1 MMHSEIEDENPEN
14 DDAVEDL
21 CLAGTKATTIMNE
34 DIDCGSKVAIKNEE
48 DVRSEIIEQFS
59 QSEEAKGDS
68 TSTAENCDK
77 TDENVKEALNTKE
90 DFEDLLL
97 IAEEEEDK
105 EAPTSTAVINS
116 TNKPKS
122 VAAAIGS
129 SIGGSLAAF
138 SRYNIPHR
146 HSTEEDNDQTTTLRL
161 PVTSSPAGALFS
173 RFRGAGRAA
182 PTTSHTATATTTATA
197 TPPPVVPSFV
207 FTEKEA
213 DAPHKKQSHW
223 DGWSQQ
229 NKYFG
234 LEVQHPFSTLMLE
247 KKKTVDI
254 RRYELPKQL
263 WNKPLLLL
271 ETPSSSSSVSKIPN
285 VVCSEAE
292 ITEKY
297 NIQPR
302 GWFTVRECIK
312 YTSLTEFTQD
322 EVRHCV
328 GPDSEY
334 GWLKGYTKELYGWV
348 IDSVTTTTPSS
359 IHYMIRR
366 MRSLYEL
373 GGIVHV
379 DFNLRDKE
387 DPKSHDLPPATVEE
401 ESSSFSSNNAE
412 SLKKEETEVIAAA
425 TTLKSVSLISE
436 ANDMQS
442 TIVEDNSTANTPSA
456 TDPHN
461 EISSIVECADNTFNA
476 DPELPSFEN
485 KDSISQTPSL
495 PDNSTITPT
504 TAASLNDLQKAN
516 AKIAALMQTNSLLSS
531 KHQELQAQMNSQ
543 ANVLEE
549 LQLSLQK
556 QLEQCGEL
564 SHEKKN
570 LLSSVE
576 KERIEK
582 EASLQKNAML
592 EEERQTLLSDKLRMS
607 NEIQKL
613 KEKVMELETRE
624 STAIARLNESK
635 KQEAIKSREVVVL
648 QSELASIK
656 PQLAEF
662 SLEKEAIEKERA
674 KYTDRASKVEEELK
688 KELELN
694 EERKKKMKE
703 YVTTKAEEL
712 RNTKDTNAA
721 LRRELEEMRSQYKLN
736 RDQLQDAISSLE
748 MKDADLRILKSE
760 LERVKA
766 DSEVLHRMGN
776 SLESELSR
784 SAKEVSEH
792 KHKRLEAKQE
802 LMTMLRKLETEQK
815 SCKELK
821 EKIKFTFTP
830 KAISQQK
837 LLNESVESLESALL
851 RLSRRLGKPLPQR
864 TITSTDSAGESGD
877 QDEGRPMLNGSKGR
891 SASKSA
897 PTSGKL
903 SEWDSSRLVQ
913 ILEDETQ
920 HVSQSIMTLTSS
932 VDRIYM
938 LLEDPTGDRTCV
950 SSFADILSGRHQHTA
965 SVNDQHPI
973 EPARGVTNNR
983 WARSF
988 R

>member
-1 MMHSEIEDENPEN
+1 
-14 DDAVEDL
+14 
-21 CLAGTKATTIMNE
+21 
-34 DIDCGSKVAIKNEE
+34 
-48 DVRSEIIEQFS
+48 
-59 QSEEAKGDS
+59 
-68 TSTAENCDK
+68 
-77 TDENVKEALNTKE
+77 
-90 DFEDLLL
+90 
-97 IAEEEEDK
+97 
-105 EAPTSTAVINS
+105 
-116 TNKPKS
+116 
-122 VAAAIGS
+122 
-129 SIGGSLAAF
+129 
-138 SRYNIPHR
+138 
-146 HSTEEDNDQTTTLRL
+146 
-161 PVTSSPAGALFS
+161 LFS
-173 RFRGAGRAA
+173 RFRGASRAA
-182 PTTSHTATATTTATA
+182 PTTSHAATAATTTT
-197 TPPPVVPSFV
+197 TTPVVPSFV

-234 LEVQHPFSTLMLE
+234 LEVQHPFSTLILE

-312 YTSLTEFTQD
+312 YTSFTEFTQD

-348 IDSVTTTTPSS
+348 IDSVTTTTEDSPQSS

-373 GGIVHV
+373 GGIAHV
-379 DFNLRDKE
+379 VFNLKNEE

-412 SLKKEETEVIAAA
+412 LLKEEETEVIAAA
-425 TTLKSVSLISE
+425 TTLKSVSLMSE
-436 ANDMQS
+436 ADSMQS
-442 TIVEDNSTANTPSA
+442 TIAEDNSTANTPSA
-456 TDPHN
+456 TDPQN
-461 EISSIVECADNTFNA
+461 EISSVVECADNIFNA
-476 DPELPSFEN
+476 DPELLSFEN
-485 KDSISQTPSL
+485 KDSISRTPSL
-495 PDNSTITPT
+495 RDVVVTPT
-504 TAASLNDLQKAN
+504 TAADPSLDDLKKAN
-516 AKIAALMQTNSLLSS
+516 ATIATLMQTNSLLSS

-543 ANVLEE
+543 SHVLEE
-549 LQLSLQK
+549 LQLSLQT

-582 EASLQKNAML
+582 EASLQKNALL

-635 KQEAIKSREVVVL
+635 KQEAIKSREVVAL

-656 PQLAEF
+656 PKLAEF

-748 MKDADLRILKSE
+748 LKDTDLRILKSE
-760 LERVKA
+760 LERMKA

-815 SCKELK
+815 ACKELK

-864 TITSTDSAGESGD
+864 TTTSTDSAGESAD
-877 QDEGRPMLNGSKGR
+877 QEEGRPMLNGSKGR

-897 PTSGKL
+897 PTGGKL

-965 SVNDQHPI
+965 SANDQHPI
-973 EPARGVTNNR
+973 EPARGVANNR